1 MNPVKKY
8 IKEIDRIRELIKPIV
23 DEHYPSKANKEVM
36 SLYDLITF
44 GILAHLHF
52 NGVIKH
58 AYTHFIEDLELFPKI
73 RYNKLIERLNRYEE
87 LLYKVLDYVFKK
99 ISEGEVKIVDAKPV
113 ETKELI
119 RSNRHKKRGES
130 KIIREE
136 ESVGYTPSKKKDVIM
151 VVR

>member
-44 GILAHLHF
+44 GILDHLHF
-52 NGVIKH
+52 NGVIKV
-58 AYTHFIEDLELFPKI
+58 AYTHFIEEKLFPKI
-73 RYNKLIERLNRYEE
+73 RYNKLIERLNRYED

-99 ISEGEVKIVDAKPV
+99 ISEGEVKIVDAK
-113 ETKELI
+113 L
-119 RSNRHKKRGES
+119 
-130 KIIREE
+130 
-136 ESVGYTPSKKKDVIM
+136 
-151 VVR
+151 